1 MESTKFMHH
10 LLLSGFLALN
20 SAAVFADMQNLELEP
35 AVSGGVSASGLYESQ
50 AREDLQLEPA
60 VSGGVSASGLYPSQ
74 ALENAAVD
82 RKKAAAATANEDR
95 LGSGEDDVI
104 SAFGGHRDDFSR

>member
-1 MESTKFMHH
+1 MENTKFLPH

-20 SAAVFADMQNLELEP
+20 SAAVFADTQNLELEP

-50 AREDLQLEPA
+50 ALEDSA
-60 VSGGVSASGLYPSQ
+60 V
-74 ALENAAVD
+74 ALN
-82 RKKAAAATANEDR
+82 KAAANEDR

>member
-1 MESTKFMHH
+1 MESTKFLPH

-20 SAAVFADMQNLELEP
+20 SAAVFADTQYLELEP

-50 AREDLQLEPA
+50 ALEDSA
-60 VSGGVSASGLYPSQ
+60 V
-74 ALENAAVD
+74 AL
-82 RKKAAAATANEDR
+82 KKAAANEDR
-95 LGSGEDDVI
+95 LGSGEEDVI

>member
-1 MESTKFMHH
+1 MESTKFLPH

-20 SAAVFADMQNLELEP
+20 TAAVFADKQNLELEP

-50 AREDLQLEPA
+50 ALED
-60 VSGGVSASGLYPSQ
+60 SAA
-74 ALENAAVD
+74 ALENAP
-82 RKKAAAATANEDR
+82 AATGDEDR

-104 SAFGGHRDDFSR
+104 SAFGGHRDPF